1 MNAIPAEI
9 LFDKVGDHIALV
21 TLNRVDKRNA
31 VNGALARALGAA
43 VARVEADP
51 DLRVAILAANGPVFC
66 AGADLAEMAAGR
78 AHELSTEEGGFA
90 GFVRAPRRKPWIAAV
105 AGKAYGGG
113 FELVLGCD
121 LCVAAEQAEFGLPE
135 VKRGLMASAGGA
147 FRISRVLPRALAIE
161 LAIRGQPLPARRALE
176 LGLINAVSDG
186 DVVAAATELAG
197 EIASNA
203 PLAVQ
208 ETLNLARL
216 SDDLDEQALWALTG
230 KGLGRLL
237 ASEDAMEGMR
247 AFAEKREPRW
257 RGR

>member
-1 MNAIPAEI
+1 MSSETHAV
-9 LFDKVGDHIALV
+9 LFEKISTHVALV

-31 VNGALARALGAA
+31 VNGELARSLAAA
-43 VARVEADP
+43 VAQVEADP
-51 DLRVAILAANGPVFC
+51 QLRVAILAANGPVYC

-105 AGKAYGGG
+105 AGKAFGGG
-113 FELVLGCD
+113 FELVLACD
-121 LCVAAEQAEFGLPE
+121 LCVAGASAEFGLPE

-161 LAIRGQPLPARRALE
+161 LAIRGQALPASRALE
-176 LGLINAVSDG
+176 LGLINALVEK
-186 DVVAAATELAG
+186 DVIAAAVALAE
-197 EIASNA
+197 EIATNA

-216 SDDLDEQALWALTG
+216 SEDLTEQELWDLTSQ
-230 KGLGRLL
+230 GLDRLL
-237 ASEDAMEGMR
+237 NSEDAREGMR
-247 AFAEKREPRW
+247 AFAEKRSPQW